1 MAKRI
6 ILRPER
12 IQTKEDM
19 NAYMKELFSFEEKN
33 ACSNLD
39 ALRDSLSEV
48 EEETVFIL
56 TPETIQMICAN
67 EYAYKVLLALGY
79 AAEENPAISI
89 RFREATRTME

>member
-1 MAKRI
+1 MARRI

-19 NAYMKELFSFEEKN
+19 NTYMKEMFSFEEAY

-48 EEETVFIL
+48 EEETIFIL
-56 TPETIQMICAN
+56 TPETIQKICAN
-67 EYAYKVLLALGY
+67 EYAYKVLLTLGY
-79 AAEENPAISI
+79 AAEENECISI
-89 RFREATRTME
+89 RFREAMRTME